1 MTSIY
6 WRLISIQTD
15 RLTARSEPSQE
26 EIKTPICSQ
35 LLIIIIIIIVIILLL
50 IKYNFSF
57 FFSIVGWQ
65 DK

>member
-6 WRLISIQTD
+6 WRLISIQTG

-35 LLIIIIIIIVIILLL
+35 LLIIIIIIVIILLL

>member
-35 LLIIIIIIIVIILLL
+35 LLIIIIIIVIILLL

-65 DK
+65 DKY